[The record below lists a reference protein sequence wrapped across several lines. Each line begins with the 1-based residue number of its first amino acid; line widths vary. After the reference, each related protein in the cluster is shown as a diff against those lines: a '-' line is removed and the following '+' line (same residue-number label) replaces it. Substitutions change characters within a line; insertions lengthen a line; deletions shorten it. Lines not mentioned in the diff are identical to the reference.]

1 VTDVKPEVLLTAPIY
16 APVLADLERE
26 FTVRRLWQAP
36 DAEAFLERECREV
49 RAAVTTGL
57 VGFRRSYIDQLP
69 KLELIA
75 CFGNPRGTV
84 DLAAA
89 EGRGIRATNTPDT
102 IAPAVAELAAGMA
115 IALMRRICENERF
128 VRAGRWLQNPARPG
142 TTLVGKTCGIV
153 GLGQIGREI
162 AIRLQ
167 AFAMAVSYHGPHS
180 KTDVAYNYFED
191 IESLARASDCLI
203 VSCPLTPQTRG
214 VIDGRVLDALGP
226 EGFLVNI
233 ARGPIVDQ
241 QALSSA
247 LSGKRIAGAAL
258 DVFWDEPRVPEELI
272 AMDNVVL
279 LPHIGSSTQEI
290 RDERARKLMANLR
303 AHFAGKPVPYPV
315 VERAKAQ
322 GGRD

>member
-1 VTDVKPEVLLTAPIY
+1 MKPEVLLTAPVY
-16 APVLADLERE
+16 APLLGDLERE
-26 FTVRRLWQAP
+26 FTVHKLWQAP
-36 DAEAFLERECREV
+36 EPQAFLENVCGEV

-57 VGFRRSYIDQLP
+57 VGFRKSYIDQLP

-84 DLAAA
+84 DLAEAA
-89 EGRGIRATNTPDT
+89 RRGIRATNTPDT
-102 IAPAVAELAAGMA
+102 ISPAVAELAAGMA

-162 AIRLQ
+162 AVRLQ
-167 AFAMAVSYHGPHS
+167 AFGMAVSYHGPHR
-180 KTDVAYNYFED
+180 KLDVAYNYFED

-203 VSCPLTPQTRG
+203 VSCPLTPETRG
-214 VIDGRVLDALGP
+214 AIDGRVLGALGP
-226 EGFLVNI
+226 EGYLVNI
-233 ARGPIVDQ
+233 ARGPVVDQ
-241 QALSSA
+241 QALIAA
-247 LSGKRIAGAAL
+247 LSEKRIAGAAL
-258 DVFWDEPRVPEELI
+258 DVFWDEPRVPEEL
-272 AMDNVVL
+272 MRMENVLL

-290 RDERARKLMANLR
+290 REERARKLMANLR
-303 AHFAGKPVPYPV
+303 AHFAGEPVPYPV
-315 VERAKAQ
+315 VERVKAQ